1 MKINSI
7 TIGSRK
13 SKLALWQS
21 EYAKE
26 KLQEIGIQNVETV
39 LFTTQGDK
47 NLSQCLTEIGG
58 KGVFTQEL
66 ECSLING
73 RIDIAVHS
81 LKDLPVPLPEQFKI
95 LAVLE
100 REDSRDVLISPKNY
114 TLNTL
119 PKSSI
124 IGTSSL
130 RRKAQLLAIRPDLR
144 IVPIRGN
151 VQTRIAKCKDNN
163 FAGTILAYAGVKRM
177 NMESY
182 ISEVL
187 DPNIMMSAPGQG
199 AIALEVTKAFK
210 YSEFIEK
217 VNHIKT
223 YIETFAERYFLE
235 ALDGGCQTPIAAN
248 AVVTDSIIQLNG
260 LIASVDGKYVV
271 KVCKKGKAEDFKN
284 IALAAAEEIKQ
295 KDCNNILASI
305 AKDCS
310 NEKR

>member
-1 MKINSI
+1 MKMNSI
-7 TIGSRK
+7 RIGSRK

-66 ECSLING
+66 ECSLISG
-73 RIDIAVHS
+73 IIDIAVHS
-81 LKDLPVPLPEQFKI
+81 FKDLPVPLPDQFKI

-100 REDSRDVLISPKNY
+100 REDSRDVLISPNNY
-114 TLNTL
+114 TLNSL
-119 PKSSI
+119 PKGST

-130 RRKAQLLAIRPDLR
+130 RRKAQLLAFRPDLR

-182 ISEVL
+182 ISEVI

-199 AIALEVTKAFK
+199 AIALEVTKTFK
-210 YSEFIEK
+210 YSEFIQK
-217 VNHIKT
+217 VNHVKT
-223 YIETFAERYFLE
+223 FIETFAERYFLE

-260 LIASVDGKYVV
+260 LIATVDGTKVV
-271 KVCKKGKAEDFKN
+271 KVSKIGKAEDFKS
-284 IALAAAEEIKQ
+284 IAFSAAEEIKQ

-305 AKDCS
+305 AKDCF
-310 NEKR
+310 